1 MLTAALGV
9 SAVGRGNPSL
19 QSGPGAASQL
29 GYNGLMQYRLHRA
42 RMPDN
47 PLLQFVALVV
57 AAIMAVGAVFL
68 GAILLSLFLGLALI
82 VGVVLYV
89 RLWWLRRKM
98 SRRSEGQRTRSG
110 DFVEVEY
117 TVVEERS
124 PSDEPSRSAED

>member
-1 MLTAALGV
+1 
-9 SAVGRGNPSL
+9 
-19 QSGPGAASQL
+19 
-29 GYNGLMQYRLHRA
+29 
-42 RMPDN
+42 MPDN

-57 AAIMAVGAVFL
+57 AAVMAVGAVFL

-82 VGVVLYV
+82 VGVVLYI

-98 SRRSEGQRTRSG
+98 GGRSEGRRARSG

-124 PSDEPSRSAED
+124 PSDKPPRDPKG